1 MLSRQ
6 ASSNTAGYDIF
17 IVPIDSSKSLYENLS
32 GKTLDDV
39 AKVPVIDTPTAA
51 NGNGTADMAV
61 QIIDG
66 KAYVAVLITNNLV
79 SVFQFDGIEIA
90 TGSVTGPG
98 DATIVP
104 GGDF

>member
-1 MLSRQ
+1 MAFFSLSPTDLNEIAESDAKCDRQ
-6 ASSNTAGYDIF
+6 IRELRE
-17 IVPIDSSKSLYENLS
+17 DSER
-32 GKTLDDV
+32 TL
-39 AKVPVIDTPTAA
+39 ATI
-51 NGNGTADMAV
+51 
-61 QIIDG
+61 
-66 KAYVAVLITNNLV
+66 LITNNLV